1 MLMLRS
7 MSFHSKCL
15 LLMAFFDI
23 KTISQGKKKKK
34 TSLIKAVFYKGSW

>member
-23 KTISQGKKKKK
+23 KTISQGKKKK